1 MRTTL
6 ALVII
11 GLTACIASGQRLR
24 TTEQETIRRTLD
36 FSAGN
41 GSKVLEVDNVG
52 GSIRVTGYDGR
63 SVEMVANKTI
73 RAQNQDRLAAAK
85 QEVKLDIQEKADTIS
100 IYVDHPGR
108 DRDGSRSFSRSRWND
123 PGYEVAFDFE
133 IRVPRSAAVRLW
145 TINDGDI
152 RLENITGDFLVNN
165 INGRVDVSGVSG
177 SGSAK
182 TINGDVKVKFDNNP
196 RQESSFASINGDI
209 EVTFQRNLSADL
221 RFKTFNGG
229 IYTDFPTVAL
239 ATIPPTP
246 ERRNGKFV
254 YKSNGFSSVRIG
266 SGGPEME
273 FDGFNG
279 DVRILQAK

>member
-6 ALVII
+6 AIAII
-11 GLTACIASGQRLR
+11 GLMAGIASGQRLR

-36 FSAGN
+36 FASGN
-41 GSKVLEVDNVG
+41 GQKVLEVDNIW

-85 QEVKLDIQEKADTIS
+85 QEVNLDIKDKADTIS
-100 IYVDHPGR
+100 IYVDYPGR
-108 DRDGSRSFSRSRWND
+108 DRSTNSFSRSRWND

-133 IRVPRSAAVRLW
+133 IRVPRAAAVRLW

-152 RLENITGDFLVNN
+152 HLQNTTGDFLVNN
-165 INGRVDVSGVSG
+165 VNGRVDVSGVSG

-182 TINGDVKVKFDNNP
+182 TINGEVKVKFDNNP

-229 IYTDFPTVAL
+229 VYTDFPTVAL

-254 YKSNGFSSVRIG
+254 YKSNSFSGVRIG
-266 SGGPEME
+266 NGGPEME